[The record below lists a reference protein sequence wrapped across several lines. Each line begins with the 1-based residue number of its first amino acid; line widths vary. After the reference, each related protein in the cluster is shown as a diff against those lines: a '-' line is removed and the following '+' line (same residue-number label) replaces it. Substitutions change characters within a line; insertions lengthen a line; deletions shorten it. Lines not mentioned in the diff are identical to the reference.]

1 MAKRDGIEP
10 ESDLEEQDIDL
21 DQDVIDLMQQS
32 KEVEQKIEIEKQKR
46 DGIEGQIKD
55 IEGQLEQLL
64 ARSVGNPQDEQLK
77 RQIKTKRNAKRNKR
91 KSLNKIRRKIETL
104 RTETQNLD
112 NTDPAAAPPPSKKPK
127 LNTDTNTNGTEQDEE
142 KFQQILDILQNL
154 SSEQKRNAQK
164 LIETHFNKSN
174 GNEKGAQEI
183 SPQDTTQDSA
193 QTTTQ
198 SEEKNDIDIQVT
210 TQEKAEIKSIYN
222 QTGVELSRD
231 ELQKARIQLV
241 IHKLKKDLEDIKEC
255 PYKFEGATSEI
266 DERILEFRRKFV
278 DWFDSSA
285 KKKGFDENGVIYR
298 ILRVNILKDAAKRL
312 TDEDLKSIK
321 TKEQFLKWFDLHY
334 PLEKL
339 RDIKYDQCFKY
350 SFPSN
355 LKAGSIMTGYKRII
369 AEMESIVEGILPEKI
384 EKSSLKEF
392 EKVDLLINAIERS
405 NKRMYDLFIAKTIM
419 SCQIP
424 KTLDEMQL
432 VLEGIER
439 YMQESERSKLTTN
452 EITKIGTRAVNAI
465 SASEF
470 GLETSTNTSY
480 GNQTGTYRNTS
491 YGTGR
496 RGRGSGARGSYG
508 NRNVWYNN
516 NYRARGARSARGNRG
531 RGRYRSRFA
540 SNRMNQQNKP
550 DLNINVENIDW
561 KNQQQI
567 RRFGASIERF
577 RRKKIGLERLRLK
590 DRKGMLALYQIAWD
604 DIMLDNY
611 LPKELRSTCNRCR
624 RWGHLGRHH
633 ELMVD
638 VLPGLLELYETGS
651 GGQTQVNVLKFEELT
666 QTRAFRTAVQRQAL
680 ILNNTESKA
689 AETVITTKDGNSR
702 LASSSSGAAF
712 MDRMQNTYD

>member
-32 KEVEQKIEIEKQKR
+32 KEIEQKIELEKQKR
-46 DGIEGQIKD
+46 DGVESQIKD

-64 ARSVGNPQDEQLK
+64 ARSVDNPQDEQLK

-104 RTETQNLD
+104 RAETQDLD
-112 NTDPAAAPPPSKKPK
+112 NIDPAAAPPPSKKPK
-127 LNTDTNTNGTEQDEE
+127 HNKNTNQNKADQDEERFQTILDMIQNLSNQQKRNVQTFAETLFTKNDKNGKGAHENSPQDTNTNQ
-142 KFQQILDILQNL
+142 LQT
-154 SSEQKRNAQK
+154 S
-164 LIETHFNKSN
+164 
-174 GNEKGAQEI
+174 
-183 SPQDTTQDSA
+183 
-193 QTTTQ
+193 Q
-198 SEEKNDIDIQVT
+198 SEGKDDIGTQVT
-210 TQEKAEIKSIYN
+210 KKEEQEIKSIFD
-222 QTGVELSRD
+222 QTGVELSKE

-255 PYKFEGATSEI
+255 PYKFEGATSET

-278 DWFDSSA
+278 DWFESSA
-285 KKKGFDENGVIYR
+285 KKKGFDESGAIYR
-298 ILRVNILKDAAKRL
+298 LLRVNILKDAAKKL
-312 TDEDLKSIK
+312 TDDDLKQIK
-321 TKEQFLKWFDLHY
+321 TKDQFLKWFDLHY

-339 RDIKYDQCFKY
+339 RDIKYNQCFKY

-355 LKAGSIMTGYKRII
+355 LKAGSVMTGYKRII

-384 EKSSLKEF
+384 QKSSLKEF
-392 EKVDLLINAIERS
+392 EKVDLLIKAIERS

-424 KTLDEMQL
+424 KTLHEMQI
-432 VLEGIER
+432 VLEGIEK
-439 YMQESERSKLTTN
+439 YMQESERSNLTTN
-452 EITKIGTRAVNAI
+452 EITKIGSRAVNAI
-465 SASEF
+465 NASEF
-470 GLETSTNTSY
+470 GLQTTPSTGYGTQTDTYRNNSY
-480 GNQTGTYRNTS
+480 GNI
-491 YGTGR
+491 R
-496 RGRGSGARGSYG
+496 RGRRIGARGSYG
-508 NRNVWYNN
+508 SRNVWNN
-516 NYRARGARSARGNRG
+516 NNFRARGARGARGNRG
-531 RGRYRSRFA
+531 RSRYRSGYVG
-540 SNRMNQQNKP
+540 NRINQQNKP
-550 DLNINVENIDW
+550 DLNINVENVDW

-577 RRKKIGLERLRLK
+577 RRKKIGLERLKLK
-590 DRKGMLALYQIAWD
+590 DRKGMLALYQVAWN

-651 GGQTQVNVLKFEELT
+651 GTQTQVNALGFEELT
-666 QTRAFRTAVQRQAL
+666 QTQAFRTAVQRQAL
-680 ILNNTESKA
+680 LLNNTKPEPTA
-689 AETVITTKDGNSR
+689 TVIIGNDGNSK
-702 LASSSSGAAF
+702 LASSSTGAAF
-712 MDRMQNTYD
+712 MDKMQSSYV